1 MGFAI
6 ALALV
11 GLGQAADAA
20 LVGSPILVKDVCW
33 WPDVCYN
40 AYSDQYLVFW
50 RDYNAIPQ
58 VHARRVDA
66 NTGAL
71 LGSDFAV
78 SNWSD
83 AYRTGVGDAV
93 YNSSNHEWFV
103 VYTQCLL
110 NQQEDIYGQ
119 RIDSAGNQVG
129 SAISVCTDGEYQNQS
144 TVTYD
149 STSNKYL
156 VTWTHWTDER
166 KVRGR
171 ILDQYGSP
179 VGSQIQISDSSIY
192 RKSVSSCVYNP
203 VSNEYLVVWGDDR
216 NWNGQGNNNDWGDI
230 YAQRINASTGA
241 LVGGNFMVCGPE
253 GTPYVPDGMD
263 SATVVCNTGN
273 GRYFLAVSRLLPV
286 GGWVARGRVLNP
298 DGTAYTGL
306 FDASYPDGGVS
317 VGAVY
322 NPVENSFVMSC
333 LDAVP
338 EVHDI
343 NVRRFTAT
351 GAALGSPFKI
361 FNSNYECNFGGLAIR
376 PSDGKMMQV
385 TQWFED
391 KISGIR
397 INTVMAQRF
406 DVSGIPV
413 APVAN
418 FVVRSP
424 NQQSNLSWTNPADS
438 AFTGT
443 MIRYRTDT
451 YPTSPTD
458 GALVVDKSGSPGA
471 NETYAHSGLTNGVAY
486 YYAAW
491 AHDGGPSYSVP
502 KYAWGIPTP
511 SLCFLDTFPYPD
523 GALNGNGGWSGTAT
537 NQIEVSGQTVKINGD
552 TANYSSTTT
561 TSCSG
566 GASGVIWMR
575 VNIRQGAGADKYIW
589 SLRINDTSGANL
601 ARWYGSGSTARPR
614 IGDGTSVLAPQ
625 NLTGPG
631 VWDVLEV
638 KINTATDS
646 SEFFFNGTSIGE
658 LSHSGAG
665 NTAGELKF
673 ETMGNDNTSGHY
685 VYLDDLTV
693 GEYDATLPDP
703 VTSFTATGGDT
714 QVSLSWTNPTDPD
727 YAGTKILCKTTGYP
741 TSATDGIVVY
751 DGPGTSQVHTG
762 LANDLRY
769 YYSAFTHNA
778 ILNYSSAVNAW
789 ADTVANATIL
799 EAKGLANNQIRALRG
814 NIVSATGSGYFYIQ
828 DPSELQGMKIVAPD
842 AVSQGQKLDVV
853 GTILGEEG
861 AERYLDCSGNAV
873 KLIAPGPISLN
884 AIGTGARSV
893 GGGAFNSYTPG
904 VMGGVGVN
912 NIGLLMRVWGKV
924 TQRNTSAPQYFYIND
939 GAGLKDGTQTAGVD
953 NVGIRILANP
963 TDYPTGSYVIVTGAA
978 STFNSGGLRPR
989 ILPQAGAIRTVA
1001 P

>member
-1 MGFAI
+1 MGFARAI
-6 ALALV
+6 ALSLIPAWGLMIGLV
-11 GLGQAADAA
+11 TAPAHAA
-20 LVGSPILVKDVCW
+20 LIGSPIQVKDVCW

-93 YNSSNHEWFV
+93 YNSINYEWFV

-110 NQQEDIYGQ
+110 DQQEDIYGQ

-129 SAISVCTDGEYQNQS
+129 SAIPICTDGEYQNQS
-144 TVTYD
+144 TVTFD
-149 STSNKYL
+149 STSNRYL
-156 VTWTHWTDER
+156 VTWTHWTEER

-263 SATVVCNTGN
+263 SATVVCNTQN

-286 GGWVARGRVLNP
+286 GGWVAKGRVLNP
-298 DGTAYTGL
+298 DGSAYTSL

-338 EVHDI
+338 DVHDI

-351 GAALGSPFKI
+351 GAALGSPSKI

-391 KISGIR
+391 KITGIR
-397 INTVMAQRF
+397 CNTVMAQRF

-458 GALVVDKSGSPGA
+458 GTLVVDKPGLPGA
-471 NETYAHSGLTNGVAY
+471 NETYAHSGLTNGVTY
-486 YYAAW
+486 YYTAW
-491 AHDGGPSYSVP
+491 AHDAGPVYSAP
-502 KYAWGIPTP
+502 RYAWGIPTP
-511 SLCFLDTFPYPD
+511 SLCFQDAFSYPD
-523 GALNGNGGWSGTAT
+523 GDLNGNGSWSGTAT
-537 NQIEVSGQTVKINGD
+537 NQIQVSGQAVKINGD
-552 TANYSSTTT
+552 TTTYDSVAT
-561 TSCSG
+561 ATCSG
-566 GASGVIWMR
+566 GASGIIWMR
-575 VNIRQGAGADKYIW
+575 AKIQQGVGDKTLW
-589 SLRINDTSGANL
+589 SLRINDTSGVNL
-601 ARWYGSGSTARPR
+601 ARWYGTGTTARPR
-614 IGDGTSVLAPQ
+614 MGDSTAVLPGQ
-625 NLTGPG
+625 TLTGGG
-631 VWDVLEV
+631 VWDVIEV
-638 KINTATDS
+638 KIYAATDI
-646 SEFFFNGTSIGE
+646 SEFLFNGTSIGT
-658 LSHSGAG
+658 LSHAGAG

-673 ETMGNDNTSGHY
+673 EVVGNTDTSGHY
-685 VYLDDLTV
+685 VYLDDLV
-693 GEYDATLPDP
+693 LGEYDATPPGP
-703 VTSFTATGGDT
+703 VTSFTAASGDS
-714 QVSLSWTNPTDPD
+714 QISLSWANPGDAD

-741 TSATDGIVVY
+741 TSVADGAVVY
-751 DGPGTSQVHTG
+751 DGTGTSCIHTG
-762 LANDLRY
+762 LTNGVRY
-769 YYSAFTHNA
+769 YYSAFTHDD
-778 ILNYSSAVNAW
+778 IPNYSSGVNARTTP
-789 ADTVANATIL
+789 AAEATIPQ
-799 EAKGLANNQIRALRG
+799 AKALADGQKRLLKG
-814 NIVSATGSGYFYIQ
+814 KVVSATYAGCFYIQ
-828 DPSELQGMKIVAPD
+828 EPD
-842 AVSQGQKLDVV
+842 RLAGLKVISSDTVSIGNLVDVV
-853 GTILGEEG
+853 GAMGG
-861 AERYLDCSGNAV
+861 SSGERYID
-873 KLIAPGPISLN
+873 
-884 AIGTGARSV
+884 TGGDPV
-893 GGGAFNSYTPG
+893 
-904 VMGGVGVN
+904 V
-912 NIGLLMRVWGKV
+912 
-924 TQRNTSAPQYFYIND
+924 
-939 GAGLKDGTQTAGVD
+939 
-953 NVGIRILANP
+953 IR
-963 TDYPTGSYVIVTGAA
+963 
-978 STFNSGGLRPR
+978 
-989 ILPQAGAIRTVA
+989 
-1001 P
+1001 